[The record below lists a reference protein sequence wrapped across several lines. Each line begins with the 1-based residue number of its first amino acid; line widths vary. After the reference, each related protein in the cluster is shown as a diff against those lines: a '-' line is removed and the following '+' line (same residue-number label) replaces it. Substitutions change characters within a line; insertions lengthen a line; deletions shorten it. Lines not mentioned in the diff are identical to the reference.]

1 MARFSFGSAG
11 AIRKPGGVPRPP
23 HYSYSPGSDSLI
35 AVPPDAPM
43 PKPTKTLRPP
53 KNKGVRKKAKQ
64 RTPRVRPA
72 MLAVDLRA
80 GEDADRFVRLAAAV
94 SGVADGT
101 RLSARTAKLLT
112 AGAPKMA
119 QKVIEEAGEV
129 AIEAVRGDVPALV
142 AESADL
148 VYNLVVLW
156 THLGIAPADVWAE
169 MDRRETLFGMAE
181 KVPKPSDG
189 RSGLGD

>member
-1 MARFSFGSAG
+1 
-11 AIRKPGGVPRPP
+11 
-23 HYSYSPGSDSLI
+23 
-35 AVPPDAPM
+35 M
-43 PKPTKTLRPP
+43 PKPP
-53 KNKGVRKKAKQ
+53 KRKSARKKTKRAPSP
-64 RTPRVRPA
+64 RTAAVATPSVRPA
-72 MLAVDLRA
+72 D
-80 GEDADRFVRLAAAV
+80 DATDRFSRLAAAIAD
-94 SGVADGT
+94 VADGS

-142 AESADL
+142 NESADL

-181 KVPKPSDG
+181 KLPKPSDG
-189 RSGLGD
+189 RSGLDD